1 MSALSREKGAR
12 WQAELARRW
21 RESGVFPDAHSTQG
35 DQKELRAKVRRYP
48 PDVEGTP
55 FWVEAKHTRA
65 ANPVGA
71 LRQAERE
78 RRAAEDPRPCIAVV
92 KPNGDKLVGPIVVM
106 RLETFEALLRTLRFQ
121 SPEPAFD
128 QTDF

>member
-1 MSALSREKGAR
+1 MSALARRKGR
-12 WQAELARRW
+12 VWQAELAQRW
-21 RESGVFPDAHSTQG
+21 RELGVFPEAHSTQG
-35 DQKELRAKVRRYP
+35 AQTRSGRQLGKTP

-65 ANPVGA
+65 PNPVGA

-78 RRAAEDPRPCIAVV
+78 KRAAKDLRPCITVV
-92 KPNGDKLVGPIVVM
+92 KPNGDKLVGPVVVM

-121 SPEPAFD
+121 SPEPAFT
-128 QTDF
+128 QQDF